1 LSLDR
6 CGFITSWEPPHAT
19 GRQSES
25 DGICA
30 SISDQADGFSLEA
43 HYRGE
48 LNPLSERAAGAIL
61 KAAVIQMERCSR
73 RAWQFDSAGEKES
86 AERMNSIGA
95 GSTYGQMSEK
105 ARAQRAD
112 IERVARLP
120 YNILITGETGTGKTR
135 SAREIHG
142 LSARSTRPFMELNC
156 ANLPEQLVEAE
167 LFGYRKG
174 AFTGADR
181 DRKGLFEES
190 DGGTL
195 FLDEI
200 GDIPPSVQNKLLKA
214 IDEK

>member
-1 LSLDR
+1 LR
-6 CGFITSWEPPHAT
+6 IHRSWEPPHAT

-48 LNPLSERAAGAIL
+48 LNPLSKRAAGAIL

-105 ARAQRAD
+105 ARSQRAD
-112 IERVARLP
+112 ITHTSSHSSSERRLTSFRP
-120 YNILITGETGTGKTR
+120 PQHLVGAPQSSRLLR
-135 SAREIHG
+135 S
-142 LSARSTRPFMELNC
+142 
-156 ANLPEQLVEAE
+156 
-167 LFGYRKG
+167 
-174 AFTGADR
+174 
-181 DRKGLFEES
+181 
-190 DGGTL
+190 
-195 FLDEI
+195 
-200 GDIPPSVQNKLLKA
+200 
-214 IDEK
+214 